1 MTMTSARYLSQGLS
15 ILSTLS
21 TPIQYILDV
30 PHDSKALC
38 LTHKVCNLEAL
49 HSIQENGYDEVACI
63 LEKNLEPLQLGV
75 TWADLEFKN
84 INHFF
89 NPITRK
95 GLWRFSP
102 AVYDFSVYLTKAC
115 RFVKNKDLANGFFYL
130 GAAAHLLQDMAVP
143 HHVCGHLFNGHKKF
157 ENWVQ
162 THTDEFNALQVELI
176 PIKKPLELLLNN
188 AIIATDFMPWVDENA
203 TTNQYRFAAQ
213 TLLPIAQS
221 SSAALFEWFISAKIL
236 SQHSSKIFS

>member
-21 TPIQYILDV
+21 TPLHYIIDAS
-30 PHDSKALC
+30 DSASLC
-38 LTHKVCNLEAL
+38 LTHKVCNIEAL
-49 HSIQENGYDEVACI
+49 QIIRENGYHEVACI
-63 LEKNLEPLQLGV
+63 LEKNINSLQLGV

-115 RFVKNKDLANGFFYL
+115 RFVKNKDLVNGFFYL
-130 GAAAHLLQDMAVP
+130 GASAHLLQDMAVP

-162 THTDEFNALQVELI
+162 THNNEFSSLQIELI

-188 AIIATDFMPWVDENA
+188 AILATDFMPLVDENA
-203 TTNQYRFAAQ
+203 TINQYHFAAQ
-213 TLLPIAQS
+213 ALLPIAHS
-221 SSAALFEWFISAKIL
+221 SSATLFEWFISTKIL
-236 SQHSSKIFS
+236 SQH

>member
-21 TPIQYILDV
+21 TPLHYIMDV
-30 PHDSKALC
+30 PSDSAALC
-38 LTHKVCNLEAL
+38 LTHKVCNVESLQ
-49 HSIQENGYDEVACI
+49 IIRENGYHEIACI
-63 LEKNLEPLQLGV
+63 LEKNLNSLQLGV

-115 RFVKNKDLANGFFYL
+115 RFVKNKDLANSFFYL
-130 GAAAHLLQDMAVP
+130 GASAHLLQDMAVP
-143 HHVCGHLFNGHKKF
+143 HHDCGHLFNGHKKF

-162 THTDEFNALQVELI
+162 THNDEFNSLQVELI
-176 PIKKPLELLLNN
+176 PIKRPLELLLNN
-188 AIIATDFMPWVDENA
+188 AILATDFMPFVNENS
-203 TTNQYRFAAQ
+203 TLNQYRFAAQ

-221 SSAALFEWFISAKIL
+221 SSAALFEWFISTKIL
-236 SQHSSKIFS
+236 SQH